1 MAFIDNKDSFVTD
14 SGGNTNA
21 PRIHRYRE
29 EATLAAIKA
38 ANYFNGA
45 VNGAAGGGY
54 GLRNGD
60 VILVD
65 ASDGISFLHMAVDAS
80 DNATVAAANDFA

>member
-1 MAFIDNKDSFVTD
+1 MAFSGDFFITD
-14 SGGNTNA
+14 SQGNTNA

-29 EATLAAIKA
+29 EEELANIKG
-38 ANYFNGA
+38 ANYFNNA
-45 VNGAAGGGY
+45 VNGASGGGY

-65 ASDGISFLHMAVDAS
+65 ASDGTSFLKMAVDAS
-80 DNATVAAANDFA
+80 DNATVESANDFA

>member
-1 MAFIDNKDSFVTD
+1 MAFTAANFITD
-14 SGGNTNA
+14 SQANTNA

-29 EATLAAIKA
+29 ENTLASMKA

-45 VNGAAGGGY
+45 VNGTSGGGY
-54 GLRNGD
+54 GLRDGD

-65 ASDGISFLHMAVDAS
+65 GSNGVSMLHIAVDS
-80 DNATVAAANDFA
+80 SNNATVAAANDFA

>member
-1 MAFIDNKDSFVTD
+1 MAFTPANFITD
-14 SGGNTNA
+14 SQANTNA

-29 EATLAAIKA
+29 SATLASIKA

-45 VNGAAGGGY
+45 VNGTSGGGY

-65 ASDGISFLHMAVDAS
+65 ASNGISMLHIAVDAS
-80 DNATVAAANDFA
+80 NNATVAAANDFT